1 MSEWMLST
9 FSSPWACSPGLQ
21 SDRVVLRV
29 STIVFGRVAKL
40 QESRLRA
47 LVWLFRSRPFLR
59 RRIVSGRSVFCLF
72 SWYFFPLE
80 LIAAVTAVTAVCV

>member
-1 MSEWMLST
+1 VSEWMLST

-47 LVWLFRSRPFLR
+47 LVWLFRSTPFLR
-59 RRIVSGRSVFCLF
+59 RQIVSGRSVFCLF
-72 SWYFFPLE
+72 SWYLFPLD
-80 LIAAVTAVTAVCV
+80 LIAAVTAMCV

>member
-47 LVWLFRSRPFLR
+47 LVWLFRSRPFLW
-59 RRIVSGRSVFCLF
+59 RRIVSGCSVFCLF
-72 SWYFFPLE
+72 SWYLFPLE
-80 LIAAVTAVTAVCV
+80 LIAAVTAVRF